1 MKSKIIVSLGV
12 KKVNT
17 ECGIIPKVVP
27 DLMALNFSALCS
39 IRNVSKKSGN
49 SHSTHYCLVKKRPG
63 MVEAGLEE
71 EATCEEHLQ
80 EVIGLVTAE

>member
-49 SHSTHYCLVKKRPG
+49 SHSTHYCLVKKDLEWWRP
-63 MVEAGLEE
+63 ASKKRL
-71 EATCEEHLQ
+71 
-80 EVIGLVTAE
+80 LVKNICKK